1 MASSGDNVDGETSLI
16 EVLDRILDKGIVMDQ
31 WLRFSLKGLSLVEI
45 DARVVVASM
54 ETYLGPLKGAGHA
67 EAPL

>member
-1 MASSGDNVDGETSLI
+1 MDGETSLI

-54 ETYLGPLKGAGHA
+54 ETYLGHANALKGAGHA